1 MGILKS
7 ICAAGFYR
15 KEVRLVNSFR
25 IEINGA
31 PDGSVNWQI
40 YAGTQYGE
48 KSGDVEDAY
57 NINNVI
63 KKLDVFTRQ
72 LATEATA

>member
-1 MGILKS
+1 M
-7 ICAAGFYR
+7 
-15 KEVRLVNSFR
+15 NSFR

-40 YAGTQYGE
+40 SAGMQYG
-48 KSGDVEDAY
+48 KKAKDVVDAY
-57 NINNVI
+57 NIDNVI

-72 LATEATA
+72 LAADVTV